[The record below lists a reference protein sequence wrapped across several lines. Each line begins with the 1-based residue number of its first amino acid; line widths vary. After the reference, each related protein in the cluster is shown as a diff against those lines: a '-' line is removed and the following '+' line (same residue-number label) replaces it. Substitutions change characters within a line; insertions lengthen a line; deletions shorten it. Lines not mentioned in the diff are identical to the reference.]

1 MNKEQTLAA
10 HRIKAKLAT
19 AAKNEAKAKSRILA
33 TEAKVKQLVEACDTA
48 KKVVDQHKKTLELA
62 KKQLDEN
69 KELIKRYEALL
80 NMKYSQV
87 ESLKKQVKALTENK
101 KDSESSS
108 KKLDECKN
116 SLKELTEKY
125 NHSKKLLK
133 AKFEQYK
140 TLDARHKS
148 FVEKLQKLVEEK
160 EKRVVAKPVP
170 EEEQAVKTANAT
182 KAKAEAKKAP
192 KTESDSLTNEQISKI
207 SKMCKEKYRIP
218 EKLSLNILKKYPK
231 NEAVVKLQSL
241 ANSISK
247 YSNESKRV
255 NESATK
261 KQVNESAN
269 VEGTSLYSL
278 FL

>member
-10 HRIKAKLAT
+10 HRIKTKLAT
-19 AAKNEAKAKSRILA
+19 AAKNEAKAKTRILA
-33 TEAKVKQLVEACDTA
+33 TEAKVKQLVETCDAA
-48 KKVVDQHKKTLELA
+48 KKVVDQHKETLELA

-87 ESLKKQVKALTENK
+87 ESLKKQIKELSENK
-101 KDSESSS
+101 KVSESNSQKLAEC
-108 KKLDECKN
+108 KKL
-116 SLKELTEKY
+116 LKETYDKY

-182 KAKAEAKKAP
+182 KAKVESKKEAI
-192 KTESDSLTNEQISKI
+192 LTNEQKEKI

-218 EKLSLNILKKYPK
+218 EKLSLNILNKYSK

-255 NESATK
+255 NETASK

>member
-19 AAKNEAKAKSRILA
+19 AAKNEAKAKTRILA
-33 TEAKVKQLVEACDTA
+33 TEAKVKQLVEACDAA
-48 KKVVDQHKKTLELA
+48 KKVVDQHKETLELA

-87 ESLKKQVKALTENK
+87 ESLKKQIKSLTENK
-101 KDSESSS
+101 KVSESNS
-108 KKLDECKN
+108 KKLVECKKL
-116 SLKELTEKY
+116 LKETYDKY
-125 NHSKKLLK
+125 NYSKKLLK
-133 AKFEQYK
+133 AKFEQHK

-182 KAKAEAKKAP
+182 KAKVEAKK
-192 KTESDSLTNEQISKI
+192 SSLTNEQISKI
-207 SKMCKEKYRIP
+207 SKMCKEKYSIP

-255 NESATK
+255 NETATK
-261 KQVNESAN
+261 KQVNEAAN

>member
-19 AAKNEAKAKSRILA
+19 AAKNEAKAKSKILA
-33 TEAKVKQLVEACDTA
+33 TEAKVKQLVETCDTA

-80 NMKYSQV
+80 NMKYSET
-87 ESLKKQVKALTENK
+87 ESLKKQIKELSENK
-101 KDSESSS
+101 KVSESAS
-108 KKLDECKN
+108 KELTECKN

-133 AKFEQYK
+133 AKYEQYK
-140 TLDARHKS
+140 TLDMRHKS

-182 KAKAEAKKAP
+182 KAKVEAKTEA
-192 KTESDSLTNEQISKI
+192 KTESTLTNEQIEKI

-218 EKLSLNILKKYPK
+218 EKLSLNILNKYPK

-255 NESATK
+255 NETAAKTK
-261 KQVNESAN
+261 VNESAN

>member
-19 AAKNEAKAKSRILA
+19 AAKNEAKAKTRILA
-33 TEAKVKQLVEACDTA
+33 TEAKVKQLVETCDTA

-69 KELIKRYEALL
+69 KELIKRYETLL

-87 ESLKKQVKALTENK
+87 ESLKKQVKTLTENK
-101 KDSESSS
+101 KVSESAS
-108 KKLDECKN
+108 KQLEECKN

-133 AKFEQYK
+133 AKFEQHK

-170 EEEQAVKTANAT
+170 EEEQAVKTASAT
-182 KAKAEAKKAP
+182 KAKVEAKKDA
-192 KTESDSLTNEQISKI
+192 KTESALTNEQITKI
-207 SKMCKEKYRIP
+207 SKMCKEKYGIP
-218 EKLSLNILKKYPK
+218 EKLSLNVLNKYPK

>member
-10 HRIKAKLAT
+10 HRIKTKLAT
-19 AAKNEAKAKSRILA
+19 AAKNEAKAKTKILA
-33 TEAKVKQLVEACDTA
+33 TEAKVKQLVEACDAA
-48 KKVVDQHKKTLELA
+48 KKVGDQHKETLELA

-87 ESLKKQVKALTENK
+87 ESLKKQIKSLTENK
-101 KDSESSS
+101 KVSESNSQ
-108 KKLDECKN
+108 KLVEC
-116 SLKELTEKY
+116 
-125 NHSKKLLK
+125 KKLLK
-133 AKFEQYK
+133 ETYDKYNYVKKLLGAKFEQYK
-140 TLDARHKS
+140 TLNSRHKL

-160 EKRVVAKPVP
+160 EKRIVAKPVP

-182 KAKAEAKKAP
+182 KAKVEAKK
-192 KTESDSLTNEQISKI
+192 SSSLTNEQISKI

-255 NESATK
+255 NETATK

-269 VEGTSLYSL
+269 IEGTSLYSL

>member
-10 HRIKAKLAT
+10 HRIKTKLAT
-19 AAKNEAKAKSRILA
+19 AAKNEAKAKTKILA
-33 TEAKVKQLVEACDTA
+33 TEAKVKQLVEACDAA
-48 KKVVDQHKKTLELA
+48 KKVVDQHKETLELA

-87 ESLKKQVKALTENK
+87 ESLKKQIKSLTENK
-101 KDSESSS
+101 KVSESNSQKLAEC
-108 KKLDECKN
+108 KKL
-116 SLKELTEKY
+116 LKETYNRY

-182 KAKAEAKKAP
+182 KAKVESKAKA
-192 KTESDSLTNEQISKI
+192 TSLTNEQISKI
-207 SKMCKEKYRIP
+207 SKMCKEKYSIP

-255 NESATK
+255 NETATK